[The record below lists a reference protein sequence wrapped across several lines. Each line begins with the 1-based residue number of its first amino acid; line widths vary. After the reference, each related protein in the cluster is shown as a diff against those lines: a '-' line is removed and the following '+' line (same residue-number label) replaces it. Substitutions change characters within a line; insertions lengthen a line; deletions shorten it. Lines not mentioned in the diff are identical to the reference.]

1 MLRYMLDTNTV
12 SFLIKESQPFLAQR
26 IAQKGIER
34 IAISAIVEAELLWGL
49 AKKAQ
54 AVLITQRVMTFL
66 AQVEVL
72 AWDRQAAQAYAHL
85 KKIMQYQGINLA
97 MADMLIA
104 AHAYSVDLILIS
116 NDQAF
121 FKLQPHLDVQDWT
134 V

>member
-49 AKKAQ
+49 AKKPQ

-85 KKIMQYQGINLA
+85 KKIMQHQGINLA

-116 NDQAF
+116 NDQVF

>member
-1 MLRYMLDTNTV
+1 MLRYMLDTNIV

-26 IAQKGIER
+26 ISQKGIER

-49 AKKAQ
+49 AKKQ
-54 AVLITQRVMTFL
+54 PSSLIQQRVMTFL
-66 AQVEVL
+66 THVEIL
-72 AWDRQAAQAYAHL
+72 AWDRDAAQAYARL
-85 KKIMQYQGINLA
+85 KKTIQNDGVNLSTT
-97 MADMLIA
+97 DMLIA
-104 AHAYSVDLILIS
+104 AHAYSLDLTLIT

>member
-49 AKKAQ
+49 AKKPQ

-104 AHAYSVDLILIS
+104 AHAYSVDLTLIS

>member
-49 AKKAQ
+49 AKKPQ

-116 NDQAF
+116 NDQVF

>member
-12 SFLIKESQPFLAQR
+12 SFLIKESQPVLAQR

-49 AKKAQ
+49 AKKPQ
-54 AVLITQRVMTFL
+54 AVLISQRVMTFL

-85 KKIMQYQGINLA
+85 KKIMQHQGINLA
-97 MADMLIA
+97 TADMLIA
-104 AHAYSVDLILIS
+104 AHAYSVDLTLIS

-121 FKLQPHLDVQDWT
+121 LKLQPHLDVQDWT